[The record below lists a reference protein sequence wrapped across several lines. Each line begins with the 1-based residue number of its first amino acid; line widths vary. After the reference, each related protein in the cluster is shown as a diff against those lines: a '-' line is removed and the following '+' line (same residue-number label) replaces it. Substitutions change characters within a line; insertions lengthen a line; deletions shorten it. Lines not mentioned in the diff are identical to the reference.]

1 MEGLTIG
8 VLAREAG
15 VNVETVRYYQR
26 RGLLVEPGRPAGG
39 VRRYGAA
46 EVARLRFI
54 RRARDTGFSLDEVAE
69 LLRLARTPNCR
80 GARAL
85 AAGKLEQVEARMAE
99 LERLRAALRGLVAQ
113 CDAGEDRHC
122 AIIDRLSAAAD

>member
-1 MEGLTIG
+1 MAGLTIG

-26 RGLLVEPGRPAGG
+26 RGLLVEPGRPAGS
-39 VRRYGAA
+39 VRRYGEA
-46 EVARLRFI
+46 EVSRLRFI

-69 LLRLARTPNCR
+69 LLRLAQTPNCR
-80 GARAL
+80 GARSL